1 MAAVR
6 TAAREK
12 GLINALS
19 AKLEVI
25 VDKPRLDI
33 DLADELI
40 SQRQKRPNVKSIR
53 PIEKFVKRSGD
64 LIMLNHQPAGQDIQ
78 RLNTET
84 GLLG

>member
-1 MAAVR
+1 VAAVR
-6 TAAREK
+6 TAARKK
-12 GLINALS
+12 GLINALL
-19 AKLEVI
+19 ANLEVS

-53 PIEKFVKRSGD
+53 PIEKFVKRSGH
-64 LIMLNHQPAGQDIQ
+64 LIMLNHQPVGQDIQ
-78 RLNTET
+78 RLNVET